1 MSPREL
7 VLNQAEKLVVAAKE
21 SLKEVKKVSI
31 AEAWKLLQLTVAHIV
46 QLLEKTSDTL
56 SGPEKKAIAV
66 EFLSGFYDKVFVVVD
81 LPFVPSLV
89 EGIIHSY
96 VKKILMIMVG
106 ASIDATV
113 TIFKNT
119 GIFLKKEASL

>member
-1 MSPREL
+1 M
-7 VLNQAEKLVVAAKE
+7 LNQAEKLVVAAKE

-31 AEAWKLLQLTVAHIV
+31 AEAWRLLQLTVANIV
-46 QLLEKTSDTL
+46 QLLEKTADTL
-56 SGPEKKAIAV
+56 SGPEKKAIAI